1 MGKNAFLGKEDENNA
16 LIPSN
21 VCSRH
26 LETLERDFLLGKV
39 ASWKGFE
46 GIESGDC

>member
-1 MGKNAFLGKEDENNA
+1 MGNNAFKEKEDENDA

-26 LETLERDFLLGKV
+26 LERDFLLGKV

>member
-1 MGKNAFLGKEDENNA
+1 MGNNAFEEKEGKDNA

-26 LETLERDFLLGKV
+26 FERNFLLGKV
-39 ASWKGFE
+39 VSWKGFE